1 MKKHKNSGT
10 HYYSYYDF
18 HYIYKYSNFNLMK
31 SKGVYQRKPTSR
43 ITPSHNYLKYW
54 RVIRYWVKA
63 KYKLST
69 PDLEMLLF
77 LYSEDIFNKEQFKK
91 YEEVMS
97 WDYPRF
103 ARLLRDNWIHVWR
116 KREGNK
122 ATLYELTY
130 KAKRIITMIY
140 KKLNG
145 EEIAETAHSNP
156 LFRNDASY
164 MDKVYRNTIVEM
176 NEFIKQQRHLSQE

>member
-1 MKKHKNSGT
+1 
-10 HYYSYYDF
+10 
-18 HYIYKYSNFNLMK
+18 MK
-31 SKGVYQRKPTSR
+31 SKGVYQRKATSR

-54 RVIRYWVKA
+54 RVIRYWIKA
-63 KYKLST
+63 KYNLST

-77 LYSEDIFNKEQFKK
+77 LYSEDIFNKDQFKK
-91 YEEVMS
+91 
-97 WDYPRF
+97 
-103 ARLLRDNWIHVWR
+103 R
-116 KREGNK
+116 KRQGNK

-156 LFRNDASY
+156 LFRSDASY
-164 MDKVYRNTIVEM
+164 MDKVYRNTIIEM
-176 NEFIKQQRHLSQE
+176 NDFIKQQRHLSQE

>member
-1 MKKHKNSGT
+1 MK
-10 HYYSYYDF
+10 
-18 HYIYKYSNFNLMK
+18 I
-31 SKGVYQRKPTSR
+31 KGVQKRKPTTRR
-43 ITPSHNYLKYW
+43 IPSNDYLKYW

-63 KYKLST
+63 KYGLTT

-77 LYSEDIFNKEQFKK
+77 LYSEDIFNKTQFSAYEQI
-91 YEEVMS
+91 MS
-97 WDYPRF
+97 WDIKRF
-103 ARLLRDNWIHVWR
+103 YRMLKDDWIHVWR
-116 KREGNK
+116 KRQGNET
-122 ATLYELTY
+122 TLYELTY

-164 MDKVYRNTIVEM
+164 MDKVYRNTMIEM
-176 NEFIKQQRHLSQE
+176 NEFIKQQRHLSP